1 MKTITTA
8 LIEGENGTVVNVDLG
23 TATGDEVLTAIGGLI
38 MKLSVVT
45 GVHTALIQ
53 KDLTLF
59 IEDNTVVDNVE
70 AEEDTQTKEEEVE
83 GLR

>member
-8 LIEGENGTVVNVDLG
+8 LIEGENGTIVNVDLG

-53 KDLTLF
+53 KELTLF